1 MTKIFLSFILSIL
14 IFTFSNNAQ
23 NESFQSNLK
32 PKSIDEKNLNIILE
46 IEQSIK
52 NSDVL
57 KLVRFINAQTYFSM
71 MGNINGYYT
80 TNQAYYMLED
90 FFKINK
96 VQFFKFTQISS
107 DTNNPYATGVL
118 QYENKGRRSKAQVYI
133 SLRRI
138 GDNWIISQLSIN

>member
-1 MTKIFLSFILSIL
+1 MTKIFLSFILS

-133 SLRRI
+133 SLRKI

>member
-133 SLRRI
+133 SLRKI